1 MMIQLTFS
9 TQGRR
14 PIALLR
20 SGLAPVPF
28 APEYSAERR
37 DVTRRERGDDGPP
50 WQRNGGALQRLEGVL
65 CVVTLATLAALGA
78 GLVLGLL

>member
-28 APEYSAERR
+28 APEYSADWQ
-37 DVTRRERGDDGPP
+37 DVATRKRGDEGPH
-50 WQRNGGALQRLEGVL
+50 WQHNGSALRRLEGVL
-65 CVVTLATLAALGA
+65 CVATLAFLATLGA

>member
-28 APEYSAERR
+28 APEYSAEWQE
-37 DVTRRERGDDGPP
+37 VATRERGDDGPP
-50 WQRNGGALQRLEGVL
+50 WQHEVGALRRLEGAL